1 MEGYIPPP
9 LLKHPTFEIQ
19 GHEQNDFELSWL
31 CTRLMR
37 MECKSILEIG
47 SRTGKTLQAFSL
59 VCPLARLYSIDIA
72 RPAAWETT
80 ARELVQE
87 GRYLEWITRDSHEIY
102 AIKWAEVRAPFDFIF
117 IDGDHTL
124 PGVAQDWY
132 NYSSLG
138 SCIGLHDIDGQSEG
152 VRRLWQD
159 LSLLYPSASKI
170 AVPNSMGIG
179 LIYMDERNSPLCP
192 SCGRNA
198 LRCYNNAIECE
209 KCK

>member
-9 LLKHPTFEIQ
+9 LLKHPTFEVQ
-19 GHEQNDFELSWL
+19 GHEQNDAELSWL

-47 SRTGKTLQAFSL
+47 SRTGKTLQSFSHA
-59 VCPLARLYSIDIA
+59 CPLARLYSIDIA

-87 GRYLEWITRDSHEIY
+87 GRYLEWITRDSHEPY
-102 AIKWAEVRAPFDFIF
+102 SVKWAEAHAPFDFIF

-132 NYSSLG
+132 NYSPLA
-138 SCIGLHDIDGQSEG
+138 SCVGLHDIDGQGEG

-159 LSLLYPSASKI
+159 LALVYPTSKKI

-192 SCGRNA
+192 NCGGNA
-198 LRCYNNAIECE
+198 YGTPVKCE
-209 KCK
+209 HCK